1 MRVRIKLFAA
11 HRQLLGKRE
20 LELEVAEG
28 ATISQVWQTL
38 QAQEPRL
45 AHLSS
50 TLVAAL
56 NQEYAPL
63 DRRVADGDEVAFIPP
78 VSGGG
83 HV

>member
-28 ATISQVWQTL
+28 ATIGEVWQTL

>member
-28 ATISQVWQTL
+28 ASIAQVWQAL

-45 AHLSS
+45 AHLSA
-50 TLVAAL
+50 TLLAAL

-78 VSGGG
+78 VSGGEY
-83 HV
+83 V

>member
-45 AHLSS
+45 AHLSG

-78 VSGGG
+78 VSGGE